1 MELVQ
6 LDQYYGEIAARGV
19 ELLAVSVDPPE
30 TSAALK
36 ERLQSDFTFL
46 CDERGALLDALGIR
60 HRGGRADGGDIAFPT
75 TILVDADGI
84 VRWTYQSETYRQRDR
99 PEDVFRAL
107 DQLGPG
113 GRARS

>member
-1 MELVQ
+1 M
-6 LDQYYGEIAARGV
+6 
-19 ELLAVSVDPPE
+19 SVDPPE